1 MIIYLSALV
10 LSMFFCRQMQLAEL
24 HRQLTNRS
32 RSSGWG
38 WFFATFLILGT
49 IVSTRNYV
57 GTDYGNYIDV
67 YSICSWTS
75 YEALLQDTEALYSVL
90 NRWCFLTFD
99 DYLPVF
105 AICGFS
111 TIWLILYG
119 IKRNSTSPWLSIFLF
134 ITCMTYFDLFN
145 GMRQM
150 ISTAI
155 MFSAY
160 PLLQK
165 KKWIPLLLLT
175 AIASGFHAS
184 SYVILLVFLFSVYSP
199 PNSPLSLLVI
209 LAFSAAVLL
218 YGNFAESLIEILNAT
233 ESKYINYEDTL
244 AAAGYGANIL
254 RFALAAVPVIFGWF
268 CWPVLRR
275 QRKDVSILWNISLV
289 NAMFMLLATRHWIFA
304 RFSMFFGVYNT
315 LLWPEII
322 KCFDRRSRH
331 LMIAGV
337 LVVYFL
343 YFWLIVHTDSNL
355 LPYRSWLFGGVYG

>member
-1 MIIYLSALV
+1 MIVYLSTLALSV
-10 LSMFFCRQMQLAEL
+10 FFCWQLQLTMAHNQHSPL
-24 HRQLTNRS
+24 HRVLCS
-32 RSSGWG
+32 F
-38 WFFATFLILGT
+38 WFILAALPLGFV
-49 IVSTRNYV
+49 VSTRNYV
-57 GTDYGNYIDV
+57 GTDYGNYIDIYRV
-67 YSICSWTS
+67 CSWSS
-75 YEALLQDTEALYSVL
+75 YSEIIEDPELIFGIL
-90 NRWCFLTFD
+90 NRWCYLTFD

-105 AICGFS
+105 VISGMG
-111 TIWLILYG
+111 TILLILYG
-119 IKRNSTSPWLSIFLF
+119 IKHNSTSPWLSIFLF

-155 MFSAY
+155 MFAAY

-209 LAFSAAVLL
+209 LAFSVAVLL
-218 YGNFAESLIEILNAT
+218 YGNFAEYLIEILNAT

-244 AAAGYGANIL
+244 AATGYGANVL

-275 QRKDVSILWNISLV
+275 QRKDISILWNISLV

-337 LVVYFL
+337 LVVYFV